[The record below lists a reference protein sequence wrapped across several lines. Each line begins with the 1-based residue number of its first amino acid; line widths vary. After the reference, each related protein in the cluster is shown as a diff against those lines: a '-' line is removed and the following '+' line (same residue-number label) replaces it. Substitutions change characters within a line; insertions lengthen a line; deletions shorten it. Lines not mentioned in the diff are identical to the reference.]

1 MGTKAFESLLEAT
14 KAINQGEV
22 KYLGPRYI
30 EDFYNRS
37 CIYFLTNNQS
47 ENKSEVVYVGQT
59 KSLGNRL
66 GAHYSNQKK
75 IFDSFSYVF
84 INEDLLD
91 EMEEILISI
100 FHPKYNEKG
109 HNWYLKKVAKNMQ
122 IKSVSHLKKGYG
134 LSAGRLSIEKVIGI
148 LECNGNISL
157 WLDEET

>member
-47 ENKSEVVYVGQT
+47 ENKPEVVYVGQT

-66 GAHYSNQKK
+66 GAHYSDQKK
-75 IFDSFSYVF
+75 YLT
-84 INEDLLD
+84 LLV
-91 EMEEILISI
+91 M
-100 FHPKYNEKG
+100 F
-109 HNWYLKKVAKNMQ
+109 
-122 IKSVSHLKKGYG
+122 
-134 LSAGRLSIEKVIGI
+134 LSMKICLMKWKRY
-148 LECNGNISL
+148 
-157 WLDEET
+157 